1 MGLGRTLRDKVTIS
15 RELPAKIRKKIGCL
29 RLSDARL
36 LNVTKLRNLEVS
48 SIIMDK
54 FNESTAS
61 IDD

>member
-1 MGLGRTLRDKVTIS
+1 MGLGPTLRDKVTIS
-15 RELPAKIRKKIGCL
+15 RESSAKIRKKMGGL
-29 RLSDARL
+29 RLSHARF

-48 SIIMDK
+48 SIIMDR